1 MKVDDTELN
10 ASDRGPSEATRL
22 LLVLREGG
30 VRGDEATER
39 LAELLYPELRR
50 IAARLMRSERRG
62 HTLQP
67 TAVVHEAFMRLVDS
81 GTIEWQD
88 RAHFLGIAAR
98 VMRRILIEHARRRG
112 AAKRGADI
120 DRVTLDEAVV
130 QGDDASIGLL
140 DLDDVLTRFA
150 EVDDRGARVAE
161 LRIFGGLT
169 VRETAEEL
177 GVSSRTVNGDWAVA
191 RLWLAREL
199 AQ

>member
-1 MKVDDTELN
+1 MAEMQ
-10 ASDRGPSEATRL
+10 SSEATRL
-22 LLVLREGG
+22 LVVLRGEGQN
-30 VRGDEATER
+30 RERATEQ

-50 IAARLMRSERRG
+50 IAGRLMRRERQG

-67 TAVVHEAFMRLVDS
+67 TAVVHEAFMRLVDQS
-81 GTIEWQD
+81 GIEWQD

-98 VMRRILIEHARRRG
+98 VMRRILVEHARRRD
-112 AAKRGADI
+112 AAKRGGGA
-120 DRVTLDEAVV
+120 DRVTLDEAMVP
-130 QGDDASIGLL
+130 DRDSSFSLL
-140 DLDDVLTRFA
+140 ALDQVLTRFA
-150 EVDDRGARVAE
+150 EVDRRGARVAE

-177 GVSSRTVNGDWAVA
+177 GVSTRTVNGDWAMA

>member
-1 MKVDDTELN
+1 MELTN
-10 ASDRGPSEATRL
+10 GERGPSEATRL
-22 LLVLREGG
+22 LMVLREGG
-30 VRGDEATER
+30 VGGDEATER

-67 TAVVHEAFMRLVDS
+67 TAVVHEAFMRLVDAQ
-81 GTIEWQD
+81 TIEWQD
-88 RAHFLGIAAR
+88 RAHFLGLAAR

-112 AAKRGADI
+112 AAKRGGG
-120 DRVTLDEAVV
+120 VEQLTLDEAAVP
-130 QGDDASIGLL
+130 GADAAVGLL

-150 EVDDRGARVAE
+150 EVDDRGAQVAE